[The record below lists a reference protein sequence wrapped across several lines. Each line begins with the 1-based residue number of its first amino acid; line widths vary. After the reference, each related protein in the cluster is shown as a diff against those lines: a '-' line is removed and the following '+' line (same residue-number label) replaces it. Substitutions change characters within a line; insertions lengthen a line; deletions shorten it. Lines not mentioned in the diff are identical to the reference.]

1 MQRDTL
7 FISICVKSKWNR
19 SLDAGAV
26 LIYLFFEWLD
36 ISESGCAAG
45 LHIAFAAAASSE
57 MLVVFV
63 SLEVS
68 WGCFWEIQGGNW

>member
-26 LIYLFFEWLD
+26 LIYLFFE
-36 ISESGCAAG
+36 
-45 LHIAFAAAASSE
+45 
-57 MLVVFV
+57 
-63 SLEVS
+63 
-68 WGCFWEIQGGNW
+68 

>member
-1 MQRDTL
+1 MN
-7 FISICVKSKWNR
+7 S
-19 SLDAGAV
+19 SLDACAAF
-26 LIYLFFEWLD
+26 IYFFEWLD
-36 ISESGCAAG
+36 FLESGYAAG